1 MASAIRSDADESL
14 RKYAMLGYAMHLFG
28 LISVIGFLWL
38 LIPRVHQARGRARHV
53 DQSHF
58 VWQTRSFW
66 WGLLWFALLLI
77 PTLLTIGFVPFFVIA
92 QVWFAYRMIK
102 GWLLTERRP
111 RRAVGVRRR
120 LRGASWSTG
129 NSSGR
134 PKKRSASAPARS
146 R

>member
-1 MASAIRSDADESL
+1 MGDTITVRSNADESL

-28 LISVIGFLWL
+28 LISVIGFVVG
-38 LIPRVHQARGRARHV
+38 LILAYIKREDARGTFYE
-53 DQSHF
+53 SHF

-102 GWLLTERRP
+102 GWLRLNDG
-111 RRAVGVRRR
+111 RAV
-120 LRGASWSTG
+120 
-129 NSSGR
+129 
-134 PKKRSASAPARS
+134 P
-146 R
+146 